1 MGLQPELEHDG
12 AIMHGPALI
21 YVVRD
26 LEGVEN
32 FKIIQESRELTRIQI
47 ETGPRFRETDKQV
60 IAEGV
65 KKRLGETVQVQIEQL
80 DRIPAEK
87 SGKYRYV
94 VSHVA
99 QP

>member
-1 MGLQPELEHDG
+1 
-12 AIMHGPALI
+12 MHGLALI

-47 ETGPRFRETDKQV
+47 ATGPRFRETDKQV

-65 KKRLGETVQVQIEQL
+65 KKRLGDAVEVKIEQL

>member
-1 MGLQPELEHDG
+1 MD
-12 AIMHGPALI
+12 
-21 YVVRD
+21 
-26 LEGVEN
+26 
-32 FKIIQESRELTRIQI
+32 
-47 ETGPRFRETDKQV
+47 
-60 IAEGV
+60 GV
-65 KKRLGETVQVQIEQL
+65 KKRLGEGVDVQREQL